1 MRLNLVRPLLKTKE
15 LSRLFRV
22 KPRTILAWSAQGKLK
37 PVRIGRQL
45 LFRES
50 DIAKLLR
57 ERRQLSRDV
66 HAPATPARPT

>member
-1 MRLNLVRPLLKTKE
+1 MRLNLVRPLLKTKD
-15 LSRLFRV
+15 LSLLFRV

-57 ERRQLSRDV
+57 EKTSAHRD
-66 HAPATPARPT
+66 AQA